1 MMEPDMVEHRL
12 TELESNSESV
22 NRRIETIEM
31 RQDNLDKL
39 VASVA
44 VMTEEQEH
52 IKSDVTEIKTNV
64 KELTAKSGKRWDDLI
79 DKIVWAILAAVIA
92 FFLARIGL

>member
-1 MMEPDMVEHRL
+1 MTSDNMEHRI
-12 TELESNSESV
+12 TELETRV
-22 NRRIETIEM
+22 NIMED

-39 VASVA
+39 VTSV
-44 VMTEEQEH
+44 VSMTKEQEH
-52 IKSDVTEIKTNV
+52 IKADVTEIKKNV
-64 KELTAKSGKRWDDLI
+64 KELTAKSGRRWDDLV

>member
-1 MMEPDMVEHRL
+1 MTPDNMEHRV
-12 TELESNSESV
+12 TELETRV
-22 NRRIETIEM
+22 NIMEE

-39 VASVA
+39 VTSV
-44 VMTEEQEH
+44 VSMTKEQEH
-52 IKSDVTEIKTNV
+52 IKADVTEIKKNV
-64 KELTAKSGKRWDDLI
+64 KELTAKSGRRWDDLV

>member
-1 MMEPDMVEHRL
+1 MMTPDNMEHRV
-12 TELESNSESV
+12 TELETRV
-22 NRRIETIEM
+22 NIIED

-39 VASVA
+39 VTSV
-44 VMTEEQEH
+44 VSMTKEQEH
-52 IKSDVTEIKTNV
+52 IKADVTEIKKNV
-64 KELTAKSGKRWDDLI
+64 KELTAKSGRRWDDLV

>member
-1 MMEPDMVEHRL
+1 MTPDNMEHRV
-12 TELESNSESV
+12 TELETRV
-22 NRRIETIEM
+22 NIMED

-39 VASVA
+39 VTSVA
-44 VMTEEQEH
+44 SMTKEQEH
-52 IKSDVTEIKTNV
+52 IKADVTEIKKNV
-64 KELTAKSGKRWDDLI
+64 KELTAKSGRRWDDLV

>member
-1 MMEPDMVEHRL
+1 MTPDNMEHRV
-12 TELESNSESV
+12 TELQTRV
-22 NRRIETIEM
+22 NIMED

-39 VASVA
+39 VTSV
-44 VMTEEQEH
+44 VSMTKEQEH
-52 IKSDVTEIKTNV
+52 IKADVTEIKKNV
-64 KELTAKSGKRWDDLI
+64 KELTAKSGRRWDDLV

>member
-12 TELESNSESV
+12 TELESKSESV

-44 VMTEEQEH
+44 VMAEEQEH

-64 KELTAKSGKRWDDLI
+64 KELTAKSSKRWDDLI

>member
-1 MMEPDMVEHRL
+1 MTPDNMEHRV
-12 TELESNSESV
+12 TELETRVDIMEG
-22 NRRIETIEM
+22 

-39 VASVA
+39 VTSVA
-44 VMTEEQEH
+44 SMTKEQEH
-52 IKSDVTEIKTNV
+52 IKADVTEIKTNV

>member
-1 MMEPDMVEHRL
+1 MAPDNMEHRV
-12 TELESNSESV
+12 TELETRV
-22 NRRIETIEM
+22 NIMED

-39 VASVA
+39 VTSV
-44 VMTEEQEH
+44 VSMTKEQEH
-52 IKSDVTEIKTNV
+52 IKADVTEIKKNV
-64 KELTAKSGKRWDDLI
+64 KELTAKSGRRWDDLV

>member
-1 MMEPDMVEHRL
+1 MTPDNMEHRV
-12 TELESNSESV
+12 TELETRVDIMEG
-22 NRRIETIEM
+22 

-39 VASVA
+39 VTSVA
-44 VMTEEQEH
+44 SMTKEQEH
-52 IKSDVTEIKTNV
+52 IKADVTEIKKNV
-64 KELTAKSGKRWDDLI
+64 KELTAKSGRRWDDLV

>member
-1 MMEPDMVEHRL
+1 MTPDNMEHRV
-12 TELESNSESV
+12 TELETRV
-22 NRRIETIEM
+22 NIMED

-39 VASVA
+39 VTSV
-44 VMTEEQEH
+44 VSMTKEQEH
-52 IKSDVTEIKTNV
+52 IKADVTEIKRNV
-64 KELTAKSGKRWDDLI
+64 KELTAKSGRRWDDLV

>member
-1 MMEPDMVEHRL
+1 MTPDNMEHRV
-12 TELESNSESV
+12 TELETRVDIMEG
-22 NRRIETIEM
+22 

-39 VASVA
+39 VTSV
-44 VMTEEQEH
+44 VSMTKEQEH
-52 IKSDVTEIKTNV
+52 IKADVTEIKKNV
-64 KELTAKSGKRWDDLI
+64 KELTAKSGRRWDDLV

>member
-1 MMEPDMVEHRL
+1 MTPDSMEHRV
-12 TELESNSESV
+12 TELETRV
-22 NRRIETIEM
+22 NIMED

-39 VASVA
+39 VTSV
-44 VMTEEQEH
+44 VSMTKEQEH
-52 IKSDVTEIKTNV
+52 IKADLTEIKKNV
-64 KELTAKSGKRWDDLI
+64 KELTAKSGRRWDDLV

>member
-1 MMEPDMVEHRL
+1 MED
-12 TELESNSESV
+12 
-22 NRRIETIEM
+22 

-39 VASVA
+39 VTSV
-44 VMTEEQEH
+44 VSMTKEQEH
-52 IKSDVTEIKTNV
+52 IKADVTEIKKNV
-64 KELTAKSGKRWDDLI
+64 KELTAKSGRRWDDLV

>member
-1 MMEPDMVEHRL
+1 MTPDNMEHRV
-12 TELESNSESV
+12 TELETRV
-22 NRRIETIEM
+22 NIIED

-39 VASVA
+39 VTSV
-44 VMTEEQEH
+44 VSMTKEQEH
-52 IKSDVTEIKTNV
+52 IKADVTEIKRNV
-64 KELTAKSGKRWDDLI
+64 KELTAKSGRRWDDLV